1 MGKRA
6 RRRGE
11 SSAPNGETPSER
23 PTQEDKGSGNRRP
36 GSDGR
41 LTEVSYL
48 IAEADL
54 LLHLYRWIVLVGD
67 LPKAQDWLADERW
80 PHPDA
85 AVETFGSWEGF
96 LKEAAVADSPLL
108 QRARRHEEE
117 ARRMAARER
126 ELERDEG
133 RAADLRRREELAG
146 RRREEAEAARD
157 EHERRAT
164 RLEARATAAEQ
175 RADHAETALAD
186 QRRAAQR
193 SAQATRGTGAEGE
206 PSEEW
211 LAAHEGALAEL
222 ESVRAHREELLAEI
236 EGLREAAEHDRRAIA
251 RLGALMGD
259 GEGARPEGDGLGG
272 SADGAAADG
281 AAPGDEAVATPLD
294 AVRLARGEAQHLVF
308 TQAAEE
314 SAADSPFRRPADL
327 LEALRRLDRLAELH
341 ASEEGFGASLGK
353 AARDLGLSWKQG
365 VSDTAR
371 SRKPHAYAVTHE
383 GERLDLGPH
392 VAVGS
397 GSGAGYIAR
406 IYLAVEDGAGTLPRG
421 VYVGH
426 VGRHLPDTTT

>member
-6 RRRGE
+6 RRRGDV
-11 SSAPNGETPSER
+11 STSNGETATER
-23 PTQEDKGSGNRRP
+23 TAQEDKGSGNRRP

-85 AVETFGSWEGF
+85 AVETFGSWDG
-96 LKEAAVADSPLL
+96 LLREAAVVDSPLI

-117 ARRMAARER
+117 AKRMAARER

-133 RAADLRRREELAG
+133 RAVDLRRREELAG
-146 RRREEAEAARD
+146 RRREEAEGARD

-164 RLEARATAAEQ
+164 RLEARATAADQ
-175 RADHAETALAD
+175 RADRAEAALAD

-193 SAQATRGTGAEGE
+193 SAEATRGTGAEGE

-211 LAAHEGALAEL
+211 LTAHEGALAEL

-236 EGLREAAEHDRRAIA
+236 EGLRETAEHDRRAIA
-251 RLGALMGD
+251 RLGALVGE
-259 GEGARPEGDGLGG
+259 EGAASAA
-272 SADGAAADG
+272 SADGAAASGDG
-281 AAPGDEAVATPLD
+281 AVPATRDDVATPLD
-294 AVRLARGEAQHLVF
+294 AVRLARAEVRHLIF
-308 TQAAEE
+308 TDAAEE
-314 SAADSPFRRPADL
+314 SAADSPFRRPVDL
-327 LEALRRLDRLAELH
+327 LEALLRLDRLAELH
-341 ASEEGFGASLGK
+341 APEEGFGASLGQ
-353 AARDLGLSWKQG
+353 AARDLGLNWKQG

-383 GERLDLGPH
+383 GQRLALGPH

-406 IYLAVEDGAGTLPRG
+406 IYLAVEDGAGDLPRG
-421 VYVGH
+421 LYVGH

>member
-6 RRRGE
+6 RRRGDT
-11 SSAPNGETPSER
+11 SDPNGEGASER
-23 PTQEDKGSGNRRP
+23 PTQEEKGSGNRRP

-54 LLHLYRWIVLVGD
+54 LLHLYRWIVLCGD

-117 ARRMAARER
+117 AKRMAARER

-157 EHERRAT
+157 EQQRRVT
-164 RLEARATAAEQ
+164 RLETRASAAEQ
-175 RADHAETALAD
+175 RAEHAEAALAE
-186 QRRAAQR
+186 QRRAAER
-193 SAQATRGTGAEGE
+193 TAQATLGTGAEGE

-211 LAAHEGALAEL
+211 LTAHEGALAEL

-236 EGLREAAEHDRRAIA
+236 EALRETAEHDRRAIT
-251 RLGALMGD
+251 RLGALMREGESPRPGGD
-259 GEGARPEGDGLGG
+259 GADG
-272 SADGAAADG
+272 SAASGDGAAVGDG
-281 AAPGDEAVATPLD
+281 DVATPLD
-294 AVRLARGEAQHLVF
+294 AVRKARAEAHHLIF
-308 TQAAEE
+308 TDAAEE
-314 SAADSPFRRPADL
+314 AAADSPFRRPADL

-341 ASEEGFGASLGK
+341 APEEGFGASLGQ

-383 GERLDLGPH
+383 GQRLELGPH

-406 IYLAVEDGAGTLPRG
+406 IYLAVEDGAGNLPRG
-421 VYVGH
+421 LYVGH

>member
-6 RRRGE
+6 RRRGDV
-11 SSAPNGETPSER
+11 SASNGEAVSER
-23 PTQEDKGSGNRRP
+23 PAQEDKGSGNRRP

-96 LKEAAVADSPLL
+96 LKEAAVADSPLI
-108 QRARRHEEE
+108 QRARRHDEE
-117 ARRMAARER
+117 AKRMAARER

-146 RRREEAEAARD
+146 RRREEAEGARD

-164 RLEARATAAEQ
+164 RLEARASAAEQ

-186 QRRAAQR
+186 QRRAAER
-193 SAQATRGTGAEGE
+193 TAQGTRGTGAEGE

-211 LAAHEGALAEL
+211 LTAHEGALAEL

-236 EGLREAAEHDRRAIA
+236 EGLRETAEHDRRAIA
-251 RLGALMGD
+251 RLGALMGE
-259 GEGARPEGDGLGG
+259 EGAAGG
-272 SADGAAADG
+272 AEQDGAG
-281 AAPGDEAVATPLD
+281 AAPGGADEPATPLD
-294 AVRLARGEAQHLVF
+294 AVRRARAEARHLVF
-308 TQAAEE
+308 TDAAEE
-314 SAADSPFRRPADL
+314 SASDSPFRRPADL
-327 LEALRRLDRLAELH
+327 LEALARLDRLAELH
-341 ASEEGFGASLGK
+341 APEEGFGASLGQ
-353 AARDLGLSWKQG
+353 AARDLGLNWKQG

-383 GERLDLGPH
+383 GQRLDLGPH

-406 IYLAVEDGAGTLPRG
+406 IYLAVEDGAGELPRG
-421 VYVGH
+421 LYVGH

>member
-6 RRRGE
+6 RRRGDT
-11 SSAPNGETPSER
+11 SALNGESTTETPA
-23 PTQEDKGSGNRRP
+23 QEDKGSSNRRP

-54 LLHLYRWIVLVGD
+54 LLHLYRWIVLCGD
-67 LPKAQDWLADERW
+67 LPKAQDWLGDERW

-117 ARRMAARER
+117 AKRMAARER

-133 RAADLRRREELAG
+133 RAVDLRRREELAG

-157 EHERRAT
+157 DHERRAT

-175 RADHAETALAD
+175 RAERAEAALAD
-186 QRRAAQR
+186 QRRAAER
-193 SAQATRGTGAEGE
+193 AAQATLGTGAEGE

-211 LAAHEGALAEL
+211 LTAHEGALAEL

-236 EGLREAAEHDRRAIA
+236 EALRETAEHDRRAIA
-251 RLGALMGD
+251 RLGALMGE
-259 GEGARPEGDGLGG
+259 GEGGANPVQDGGR
-272 SADGAAADG
+272 
-281 AAPGDEAVATPLD
+281 AAPATADEPATPLE
-294 AVRLARGEAQHLVF
+294 AVRRARAEAHHLVF
-308 TQAAEE
+308 TDAAEE

-327 LEALRRLDRLAELH
+327 LAALRRLDRLAELH
-341 ASEEGFGASLGK
+341 APEEGFGASLGQ

-383 GERLDLGPH
+383 GQRLELGPH

-406 IYLAVEDGAGTLPRG
+406 IYLAVEDGAGNLPRG
-421 VYVGH
+421 LYVGH

>member
-1 MGKRA
+1 M
-6 RRRGE
+6 
-11 SSAPNGETPSER
+11 
-23 PTQEDKGSGNRRP
+23 
-36 GSDGR
+36 
-41 LTEVSYL
+41 
-48 IAEADL
+48 
-54 LLHLYRWIVLVGD
+54 
-67 LPKAQDWLADERW
+67 ADERW

-117 ARRMAARER
+117 AKRMAARER
-126 ELERDEG
+126 ELERDED

-175 RADHAETALAD
+175 RAERAEAALVD
-186 QRRAAQR
+186 QRRAAER
-193 SAQATRGTGAEGE
+193 TAQATLGTGAEGE

-211 LAAHEGALAEL
+211 LTAHEGALAEL

-236 EGLREAAEHDRRAIA
+236 EALREAAEHDRRAIA
-251 RLGALMGD
+251 RLGALVG
-259 GEGARPEGDGLGG
+259 EGDGAGG
-272 SADGAAADG
+272 SRDDST
-281 AAPGDEAVATPLD
+281 APGDGAVPGAEEVATPLD
-294 AVRLARGEAQHLVF
+294 AVRLARSEARHLVF
-308 TQAAEE
+308 TDAAEE
-314 SAADSPFRRPADL
+314 SAADSPFRRPGDL

-341 ASEEGFGASLGK
+341 APEEGFGTSLGS
-353 AARDLGLSWKQG
+353 AARDLGLNWKQG

-371 SRKPHAYAVTHE
+371 SRKPHAYAVNHD
-383 GERLDLGPH
+383 GHRLDLGPH

-406 IYLAVEDGAGTLPRG
+406 IYLAVEDGSDDLPRG
-421 VYVGH
+421 LYVGH

>member
-6 RRRGE
+6 RRRGDG
-11 SSAPNGETPSER
+11 SAPNGETPSER

-67 LPKAQDWLADERW
+67 LPKAQDWLADDRW

-146 RRREEAEAARD
+146 RRREEAEAVRD

-164 RLEARATAAEQ
+164 RLEARVTAAEQ
-175 RADHAETALAD
+175 RADHAESALAD
-186 QRRAAQR
+186 QRRAAER
-193 SAQATRGTGAEGE
+193 TAQATRGTGAQGE
-206 PSEEW
+206 PTEEW

-251 RLGALMGD
+251 RLGALMGE
-259 GEGARPEGDGLGG
+259 EGATGG
-272 SADGAAADG
+272 ALDGAV
-281 AAPGDEAVATPLD
+281 AAPDAGEPATPLD
-294 AVRLARGEAQHLVF
+294 AVRQARAGARHLIF
-308 TQAAEE
+308 TDAAEE
-314 SAADSPFRRPADL
+314 SADDSPFRRPADL
-327 LEALRRLDRLAELH
+327 LEALLRLDRLAELH
-341 ASEEGFGASLGK
+341 APEEGFGASLGQ
-353 AARDLGLSWKQG
+353 AARDLGLNWKQG

-371 SRKPHAYAVTHE
+371 SRKPHAYAVIHD
-383 GERLDLGPH
+383 GHRLDLGPH

-421 VYVGH
+421 IYVGH

>member
-6 RRRGE
+6 RRRGDV
-11 SSAPNGETPSER
+11 SASGNGDATAER
-23 PTQEDKGSGNRRP
+23 PAPQDTGSSNRRP
-36 GSDGR
+36 GNDGR

-85 AVETFGSWEGF
+85 AVEAFGSWEGF

-117 ARRMAARER
+117 AKRMAARER

-146 RRREEAEAARD
+146 RRREEAETVRD

-164 RLEARATAAEQ
+164 RLEARASAAEQ
-175 RADHAETALAD
+175 RADRAEAALAD
-186 QRRAAQR
+186 QRRAAER
-193 SAQATRGTGAEGE
+193 TAQGTRGTGAEGE

-211 LAAHEGALAEL
+211 LTAHEGALAEL

-251 RLGALMGD
+251 RLGSLMGE
-259 GEGARPEGDGLGG
+259 EGADVG
-272 SADGAAADG
+272 SAREDGAVTAPAGADE
-281 AAPGDEAVATPLD
+281 PATPLE
-294 AVRLARGEAQHLVF
+294 AVRRARAEARHLVF
-308 TQAAEE
+308 TDAAEE
-314 SAADSPFRRPADL
+314 SASDSPFRRPADL
-327 LEALRRLDRLAELH
+327 HEALLRLDRLAELH
-341 ASEEGFGASLGK
+341 APEEGFGASLGQ
-353 AARDLGLSWKQG
+353 AARDLGLNWKQG

-383 GERLDLGPH
+383 GQRLDLGPH

-421 VYVGH
+421 LYVGH

>member
-6 RRRGE
+6 RRRGD

-67 LPKAQDWLADERW
+67 LPKAQDWLADDRW

-164 RLEARATAAEQ
+164 RLEARVTAAEQ
-175 RADHAETALAD
+175 RADHAESALAD
-186 QRRAAQR
+186 QRRAAER
-193 SAQATRGTGAEGE
+193 TAQATRGTGAEGE

-251 RLGALMGD
+251 RLGALMGE
-259 GEGARPEGDGLGG
+259 EGA
-272 SADGAAADG
+272 ATDGAQDG
-281 AAPGDEAVATPLD
+281 AVVAPPAAGEPSTPLD
-294 AVRLARGEAQHLVF
+294 AVRRARVEAQHLIF
-308 TQAAEE
+308 TDAAEE

-327 LEALRRLDRLAELH
+327 LEALLRLDRLAELH
-341 ASEEGFGASLGK
+341 APEEGFGASLGQ

-371 SRKPHAYAVTHE
+371 SRKPHAYAVTHD

-421 VYVGH
+421 IYVGH

>member
-6 RRRGE
+6 RRRGD

-251 RLGALMGD
+251 RLGALMGE
-259 GEGARPEGDGLGG
+259 EGAATGG
-272 SADGAAADG
+272 AQDGAVVAPPAAG
-281 AAPGDEAVATPLD
+281 EPSTPLD
-294 AVRLARGEAQHLVF
+294 AVRRARVEAQHLIF
-308 TQAAEE
+308 TDAAEE

-327 LEALRRLDRLAELH
+327 LEALLRLDRLAELH
-341 ASEEGFGASLGK
+341 APEEGFGASLGQ

-371 SRKPHAYAVTHE
+371 SRKPHAYAVTHD

-421 VYVGH
+421 IYVGH

>member
-6 RRRGE
+6 RRRGDG
-11 SSAPNGETPSER
+11 SAPNGETPSER
-23 PTQEDKGSGNRRP
+23 PTQEDQGSGNRRP

-175 RADHAETALAD
+175 RADHAEAALAD

-251 RLGALMGD
+251 RLGALMG
-259 GEGARPEGDGLGG
+259 EE
-272 SADGAAADG
+272 GAAAGGAQDG
-281 AAPGDEAVATPLD
+281 AVVAPPAAGEPSTPLD
-294 AVRLARGEAQHLVF
+294 AVRRARAEAQHLIF
-308 TQAAEE
+308 TDAAEE

-327 LEALRRLDRLAELH
+327 LEALLRLDRLAELH
-341 ASEEGFGASLGK
+341 APEEGFGASLGQ

-371 SRKPHAYAVTHE
+371 SRKPHAYAVTHD

-421 VYVGH
+421 IYVGH

>member
-6 RRRGE
+6 RRRGDV
-11 SSAPNGETPSER
+11 SASGNGDAAAER
-23 PTQEDKGSGNRRP
+23 PAPQDTASSNRRP

-54 LLHLYRWIVLVGD
+54 LLHLYRWIVLCGD

-96 LKEAAVADSPLL
+96 LKEAAVADSPLI

-157 EHERRAT
+157 EHDRRAT
-164 RLEARATAAEQ
+164 RLEARAAAAEQ
-175 RADHAETALAD
+175 RADHAEIALAD
-186 QRRAAQR
+186 QRRAAER
-193 SAQATRGTGAEGE
+193 TAQATRGTGADGE

-211 LAAHEGALAEL
+211 LTAHEGALAEL

-236 EGLREAAEHDRRAIA
+236 EGLREATEHDRRAIA
-251 RLGALMGD
+251 RLSALV
-259 GEGARPEGDGLGG
+259 GEE
-272 SADGAAADG
+272 GAAAREDG
-281 AAPGDEAVATPLD
+281 AVTAPAGADEPATPLE
-294 AVRLARGEAQHLVF
+294 AVRRARAGARYLVF
-308 TQAAEE
+308 TDAAEE
-314 SAADSPFRRPADL
+314 SASDSPFRRPADL
-327 LEALRRLDRLAELH
+327 LEALLRLDRLAELH
-341 ASEEGFGASLGK
+341 APEEGFGASLGQ
-353 AARDLGLSWKQG
+353 AARDLGLNWKQG

-383 GERLDLGPH
+383 GQRLDLGPH
-392 VAVGS
+392 IAVGS

-406 IYLAVEDGAGTLPRG
+406 IYLAVEDGAGELPRG
-421 VYVGH
+421 LYVGH

>member
-251 RLGALMGD
+251 RLGALMG
-259 GEGARPEGDGLGG
+259 EE
-272 SADGAAADG
+272 GAAAGGAQDG
-281 AAPGDEAVATPLD
+281 AVVAPPAAGEPSTPLD
-294 AVRLARGEAQHLVF
+294 AVRRARVEAQHLIF
-308 TQAAEE
+308 TDAAEE

-327 LEALRRLDRLAELH
+327 LEALLRLDRLAGLH
-341 ASEEGFGASLGK
+341 APEEGFGASLGQ

-371 SRKPHAYAVTHE
+371 SRKPHAYAVTHD

-421 VYVGH
+421 IYVGH

>member
-6 RRRGE
+6 RRRGDV
-11 SSAPNGETPSER
+11 STSNGETTTER
-23 PTQEDKGSGNRRP
+23 PAQEDKGAGNRRP

-54 LLHLYRWIVLVGD
+54 LLHVYRWIVLVGD
-67 LPKAQDWLADERW
+67 LPKAQDWLADDRW

-117 ARRMAARER
+117 AKRMVARER

-157 EHERRAT
+157 EQERRAT

-175 RADHAETALAD
+175 RADHAEAALAD
-186 QRRAAQR
+186 QRRAAER
-193 SAQATRGTGAEGE
+193 TAQATRGTGAQGE

-236 EGLREAAEHDRRAIA
+236 EALREAAEHDRRAIA
-251 RLGALMGD
+251 RLGALMGE
-259 GEGARPEGDGLGG
+259 EGAAAAGAQE
-272 SADGAAADG
+272 DGAATAPASADE
-281 AAPGDEAVATPLD
+281 PATPLD
-294 AVRLARGEAQHLVF
+294 AVRRARTEARHLVF
-308 TQAAEE
+308 TDAAEE
-314 SAADSPFRRPADL
+314 SASDSPFRRPADL
-327 LEALRRLDRLAELH
+327 LEALLRLDRLAELH
-341 ASEEGFGASLGK
+341 APEEGFGASLGQ
-353 AARDLGLSWKQG
+353 AARDLGLNWKQG

-383 GERLDLGPH
+383 GQRLDLGPH

-421 VYVGH
+421 LYVGH